1 MEAAPHLVIAVDH
14 PSLDGAL
21 QTFLDELRAESGCSG
36 RGPSSGRTPPTELID
51 RLGAPRTMRLG
62 IVAGG
67 RLVAVASVD
76 NDGSVGVLAVARDQ
90 QRRGFANELM
100 EVVSTRAEST
110 IGYPPLH
117 RYTTSNVRMA
127 G

>member
-21 QTFLDELRAESGCSG
+21 QTFLDELRAEVGCAG
-36 RGPSSGRTPPTELID
+36 RGPTAARVPSPELID
-51 RLGAPRTMRLG
+51 RLAAPRTMRLG
-62 IVAGG
+62 VISSS
-67 RLVAVASVD
+67 RLVAVASVG
-76 NDGSVGVLAVARDQ
+76 NDGSVALAVVRDHR
-90 QRRGFANELM
+90 RRGIANELM
-100 EVVSTRAEST
+100 EVVSARASA

-117 RYTTSNVRMA
+117 RYTTPSVRLA

>member
-1 MEAAPHLVIAVDH
+1 METAALLVIAVDH

-21 QTFLDELRAESGCSG
+21 DAFLDELRAETSGARRRTAGG
-36 RGPSSGRTPPTELID
+36 RSPSPDLVE
-51 RLGAPRTMRLG
+51 RLAADRTMRLG
-62 IVAGG
+62 VLAGR

-76 NDGSVGVLAVARDQ
+76 NDGAVALAVTRDHR
-90 QRRGFANELM
+90 RRGVARELM
-100 EVVSTRAEST
+100 EVVTTRAAA

-117 RYTTSNVRMA
+117 RYATPSVRLA

>member
-1 MEAAPHLVIAVDH
+1 MEAAANLVIAVDH

-21 QTFLDELRAESGCSG
+21 QTFLRELRSEIGCTG
-36 RGPSSGRTPPTELID
+36 RGPTPARTPSIDLIE
-51 RLGAPRTMRLG
+51 RLGAPKTMRLG
-62 IVAGG
+62 VIVGG

-76 NDGSVGVLAVARDQ
+76 NQGSVALAVAREHR
-90 QRRGFANELM
+90 RRGIANELM
-100 EVVSTRAEST
+100 EVVSARACA

-117 RYTTSNVRMA
+117 RFTTPSVRLA

>member
-76 NDGSVGVLAVARDQ
+76 NDGSVALAVARDQ
-90 QRRGFANELM
+90 RRRGFANELM
-100 EVVSTRAEST
+100 EVVSARASA

>member
-21 QTFLDELRAESGCSG
+21 QTFLDELRTEWGCTG
-36 RGPSSGRTPPTELID
+36 RGPTPARTPSSELID
-51 RLGAPRTMRLG
+51 RLAAPKTMRLG
-62 IVAGG
+62 VIAGG

-76 NDGSVGVLAVARDQ
+76 NDGSVALAVARDHR
-90 QRRGFANELM
+90 RRGIANELM
-100 EVVSTRAEST
+100 EVVSARASA

-117 RYTTSNVRMA
+117 RYTASSVRLA

>member
-21 QTFLDELRAESGCSG
+21 RTFLDELRAEVGCAG
-36 RGPSSGRTPPTELID
+36 RGPTAARTPSPDLID
-51 RLGAPRTMRLG
+51 RLGARQTLRLG
-62 IVAGG
+62 VISAG
-67 RLVAVASVD
+67 RLVAVASVS
-76 NDGSVGVLAVARDQ
+76 NDGAVALAVVRDHR
-90 QRRGFANELM
+90 RRGIANELM
-100 EVVSTRAEST
+100 EVVSARASA

-117 RYTTSNVRMA
+117 RHATGNVRLA

>member
-1 MEAAPHLVIAVDH
+1 MEVAAHLVIAVDH

-21 QTFLDELRAESGCSG
+21 QTFLDELRAEVGCAG
-36 RGPSSGRTPPTELID
+36 RGPAAARTPSPELID

-62 IVAGG
+62 VISGS
-67 RLVAVASVD
+67 RLVAVAAVS
-76 NDGSVGVLAVARDQ
+76 NDGSVALAVVRDQ
-90 QRRGFANELM
+90 RRRGIANELM
-100 EVVSTRAEST
+100 EVVSARASA

-117 RYTTSNVRMA
+117 RLAAPNVRLA

>member
-1 MEAAPHLVIAVDH
+1 MEAASPLVIAVDH

-21 QTFLDELRAESGCSG
+21 QTFLDELRAEVGCAG
-36 RGPSSGRTPPTELID
+36 RGPTAARTPSPDLID

-62 IVAGG
+62 VISGG
-67 RLVAVASVD
+67 RLLAVASVT
-76 NDGSVGVLAVARDQ
+76 NDGSVALAVVRDHR
-90 QRRGFANELM
+90 RRGIANELM
-100 EVVSTRAEST
+100 EVVSARASA

-117 RYTTSNVRMA
+117 RYTTPSVRLA

>member
-1 MEAAPHLVIAVDH
+1 MEAAANLVIAVDH

-21 QTFLDELRAESGCSG
+21 QTFLQELRSEIGCTG
-36 RGPSSGRTPPTELID
+36 RGPTPARTPSTDLID
-51 RLGAPRTMRLG
+51 RLGASKTMRLG
-62 IVAGG
+62 VMVGG

-76 NDGSVGVLAVARDQ
+76 NEGSVALAVAREHR
-90 QRRGFANELM
+90 RRGVANELM
-100 EVVSTRAEST
+100 EVVSARASA

-117 RYTTSNVRMA
+117 RYTTPSVRLA

>member
-1 MEAAPHLVIAVDH
+1 MEAAAHLVIAVDH

-21 QTFLDELRAESGCSG
+21 QTFLEELRSELGCSG
-36 RGPSSGRTPPTELID
+36 RGPTPARTPSNELID

-62 IVAGG
+62 VIAGR

-76 NDGSVGVLAVARDQ
+76 NEGSVALAVVRDHR
-90 QRRGFANELM
+90 RRGIANELM
-100 EVVSTRAEST
+100 EVVSARAGA

-117 RYTTSNVRMA
+117 RYTNPSARLA

>member
-1 MEAAPHLVIAVDH
+1 MEAPAHLVIAVDH

-21 QTFLDELRAESGCSG
+21 QAFLQELRSELGCAR
-36 RGPSSGRTPPTELID
+36 RGPTPARTPPTELID
-51 RLGAPRTMRLG
+51 RLAAPRTMRLG
-62 IVAGG
+62 VIAGR

-76 NDGSVGVLAVARDQ
+76 NEGSVALAVVRDQ
-90 QRRGFANELM
+90 RRRGIANELM
-100 EVVSTRAEST
+100 EVVSARACA

-117 RYTTSNVRMA
+117 RYTTPSVRLA

>member
-1 MEAAPHLVIAVDH
+1 MEAPPHLVIAVDH

-21 QTFLDELRAESGCSG
+21 QTFCDELRAEAGCTG
-36 RGPSSGRTPPTELID
+36 RGPSAGRTPSAELID

-62 IVAGG
+62 VVAGG

-76 NDGSVGVLAVARDQ
+76 NDGSVALAVVRDQ
-90 QRRGFANELM
+90 RRRGIANELM
-100 EVVSTRAEST
+100 EVVSARASA

-117 RYTTSNVRMA
+117 RYTASNARLA

>member
-21 QTFLDELRAESGCSG
+21 QSFFDELRAESGCTG
-36 RGPSSGRTPPTELID
+36 RGPASARTPSTELID
-51 RLGAPRTMRLG
+51 RLEAPRTMRLG
-62 IVAGG
+62 VVTGG

-76 NDGSVGVLAVARDQ
+76 NNGSVALAVVRDQ
-90 QRRGFANELM
+90 RRRGIANELM
-100 EVVSTRAEST
+100 EVVSARASA

-117 RYTTSNVRMA
+117 RYTASNVRLA

>member
-21 QTFLDELRAESGCSG
+21 QTFLDELRSESGRTG
-36 RGPSSGRTPPTELID
+36 RGPSSGRTPSTELID

-76 NDGSVGVLAVARDQ
+76 NDGSVALAVARDQ
-90 QRRGFANELM
+90 RRRGFANELM
-100 EVVSTRAEST
+100 EVVSARASA

-117 RYTTSNVRMA
+117 RFTTSNVRMA